1 MKRSKCPYCKERVAM
16 RLEMQ
21 EWKHMKSTTFLY
33 TKTTTLLKIC
43 SKCGWIVK
51 EIKL

>member
-1 MKRSKCPYCKERVAM
+1 MKRSKCPHCKERVAM
-16 RLEMQ
+16 KLE
-21 EWKHMKSTTFLY
+21 
-33 TKTTTLLKIC
+33 LLGEFKYMYMGCPSIIKIC

>member
-16 RLEMQ
+16 KLDIQKPIYEVG
-21 EWKHMKSTTFLY
+21 SI
-33 TKTTTLLKIC
+33 LKIC

-51 EIKL
+51 VIKL